1 MPEEEA
7 GTSFTGGSD
16 LVVFKDSE
24 NRDTAWK
31 FVDYLTQDPQQQKLY
46 ELVGSLPAVQSTW
59 ESGKLASDPLLQA
72 FGAQLE
78 DAKSAPAV
86 ATWEEVAAPL
96 DDAIEQVSLG
106 ESSAEEALASAE
118 QKANNIGFGS

>member
-1 MPEEEA
+1 M
-7 GTSFTGGSD
+7 
-16 LVVFKDSE
+16 VFKNSE

-31 FVDYLTQDPQQQKLY
+31 FVDFLTQDPQQQKLY

-59 ESGKLASDPLLQA
+59 ESGTLAEDPLLQA
-72 FGAQLE
+72 FGTQLQ

-96 DDAIEQVSLG
+96 DDAIEQVALG
-106 ESSAEEALASAE
+106 ASTAEEALASAE